1 MTSYFKASLWLF
13 AAVPGVPMR
22 YLADEDGD
30 TGKQR
35 ILDANEVEDLASTAG
50 CHEHVEVCFVCQVP
64 ETVVRSIRELEHLLH
79 IPCRVARCTR
89 CHCCCMCFLF
99 LFFSSLV

>member
-22 YLADEDGD
+22 HLAEESGDG

-35 ILDANEVEDLASTAG
+35 ILDADEVEVLASSAG
-50 CHEHVEVCFVCQVP
+50 CQEHVEVR
-64 ETVVRSIRELEHLLH
+64 RSLPGGLSYTSISHPFADGRQNSRNH
-79 IPCRVARCTR
+79 P
-89 CHCCCMCFLF
+89 
-99 LFFSSLV
+99 

>member
-22 YLADEDGD
+22 YLADEDGG

-50 CHEHVEVCFVCQVP
+50 CQEHVEVCFRVP
-64 ETVVRSIRELEHLLH
+64 GSGTYCCSIRE
-79 IPCRVARCTR
+79 RTYS
-89 CHCCCMCFLF
+89 LF
-99 LFFSSLV
+99 